1 MMIVLILNLVDVK
14 PNALVFHALSFS
26 DLVLDELSRNRL
38 SIEVLPVASPPD
50 KRTTLLEYIAF
61 LT

>member
-1 MMIVLILNLVDVK
+1 MMIVLMLNLVDVK

-26 DLVLDELSRNRL
+26 DLVLDEPLRNRL
-38 SIEVLPVASPPD
+38 SIEVLPVASPPV
-50 KRTTLLEYIAF
+50 KIITLLDSRDF